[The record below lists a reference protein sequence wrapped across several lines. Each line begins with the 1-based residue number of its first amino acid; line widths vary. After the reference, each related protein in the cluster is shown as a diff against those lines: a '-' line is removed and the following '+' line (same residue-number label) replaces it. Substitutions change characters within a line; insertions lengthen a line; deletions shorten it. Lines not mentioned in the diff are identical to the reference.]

1 MQVLE
6 NQPMDYQILD
16 LYSDYLLS
24 SFGQTTATG
33 LARVL
38 EGDISH
44 DQITRMLASEKLT
57 PQAWWKLVKPSV
69 RQMEREDGVMII
81 DDSIVEKPYTDEN
94 EIICWHYD
102 HAKGTN
108 VKGINFITALYE
120 VQGIALPVSFELVA
134 KTERYRDEKTGQ
146 EKRKSPVTKNETYRR
161 LLQMT
166 VGNHIPFQYVLND
179 LWFASAE
186 NMSFVKLDLEKE
198 FVMGLKSNRKVAL
211 SEANQAQCRYQR
223 IDELTLPEGTTRII
237 HLEGISFPLQL
248 LRQVFTNG
256 DGSTGVR
263 YLVTSDLTLTADTM
277 TTIYQRRWKVEEY
290 HRSLKQNAALASSP
304 TRTETTQTNHF
315 VAALWSFVKIELL
328 KVRTKKNHYQL
339 KGLLYL
345 SALQQAFHQL
355 RQLQPVSILQPAA
368 A

>member
-1 MQVLE
+1 M
-6 NQPMDYQILD
+6 NYQILD

-33 LARVL
+33 LARLVDG
-38 EGDISH
+38 EISH
-44 DQITRMLASEKLT
+44 DQVTRMLAGEKLT
-57 PQAWWKLVKPSV
+57 AKTWWKLVKPQV
-69 RQMEREDGVMII
+69 RQIERADGVMII

-102 HAKGTN
+102 HAKGKT

-120 VQGIALPVSFELVA
+120 AQEIALPVSFELVA
-134 KTERYRDEKTGQ
+134 KTEAYLDEKTGR
-146 EKRKSPVTKNETYRR
+146 EKRRSPVTKNEHYRR
-161 LLQMT
+161 MLQT
-166 VGNHIPFQYVLND
+166 AVANRIPFRYVLND
-179 LWFASAE
+179 LWFASVE
-186 NMSFVKLDLEKE
+186 NMRFVKLDLKKE
-198 FVMGLKSNRKVAL
+198 FIMGLKSNRKVAL
-211 SEANQAQCRYQR
+211 SEADKANGRYQR
-223 IDELTLPEGTTRII
+223 IDQLEIPEGTTCII
-237 HLEGISFPLQL
+237 YLEGVPFPLQL

-263 YLVTSDLTLTADTM
+263 YLVTSDLTLNTDQII
-277 TTIYQRRWKVEEY
+277 TIYQRRWRVEAY
-290 HRSLKQNAALASSP
+290 HRSLKQNVALAKSP

-315 VAALWSFVKIELL
+315 VAALWSYVKIELL

-339 KGLLYL
+339 KSQLYL

-355 RQLQPVSILQPAA
+355 RQLQPVSLVRAA